1 MQQLD
6 RNRLAGLAVVAT
18 LALAGAAAAG
28 VTKQSTSAPDPP
40 DLAFVDTRDGDAE
53 IYTIRADG
61 SGLRKL
67 TSNRFGD
74 YAPAWA
80 HDGVRIA
87 FSSNRHGNEEI
98 YVMDADGRNVKRLT
112 RHPGNDLSPAWSPD
126 GRRIAFVR
134 LTDAGPTVLVMNAD
148 GTGVRRLSPKPVR
161 GYGSYSPDW
170 SGAARLIAFSSAYAT
185 PENPEIYV
193 VRPNG
198 TGLERLTR
206 TKGDAHTLGDD
217 GFPAWSPD
225 GRRIAFT
232 SNRTQDNE
240 IWIMRADG
248 KGQRRL
254 AGLRGRDDVGPTWSG
269 DGTRIAFSS
278 RGAGGKSLIYLVGA
292 DGKGLKRLVA
302 GDDPDWRR
310 PAG

>member
-1 MQQLD
+1 MQHMHAT
-6 RNRLAGLAVVAT
+6 RLAGLAVLVV
-18 LALAGAAAAG
+18 LAFAGTAAAG
-28 VTKQSTSAPDPP
+28 VARQNAPDPP
-40 DLAFVDTRDGDAE
+40 DLAFVRSGE
-53 IYTIRADG
+53 IHTIRADG
-61 SGLRKL
+61 TGLRRL

-80 HDGVRIA
+80 PDGRRIA
-87 FSSNRHGNEEI
+87 FSSDRHGNEEI

-112 RHPGNDLSPAWSPD
+112 RHPANDLSPVWSPD

-134 LTDAGPTVLVMNAD
+134 LTGAGASVMVMNAD
-148 GTGVRRLSPKPVR
+148 GSGVRRLSPLPVR

-170 SGAARLIAFSSAYAT
+170 SGAAGLIAFSGSFAT
-185 PENPEIYV
+185 PENAEIYV

-198 TGLERLTR
+198 TGLKRLTF

-217 GFPAWSPD
+217 GSPAFSPD

-232 SNRTQDNE
+232 SNRTGDGE
-240 IWIMRADG
+240 IWIMRSDG

-254 AGLRGRDDVGPTWSG
+254 TGLRGRDDAAPTWSG
-269 DGTRIAFSS
+269 DGTRIAFDSYDS
-278 RGAGGKSLIYLVGA
+278 AGRSLIYVVGA
-292 DGKGLKRLVA
+292 DGKGMRRLVA
-302 GDDPDWRR
+302 GHSPAWRR